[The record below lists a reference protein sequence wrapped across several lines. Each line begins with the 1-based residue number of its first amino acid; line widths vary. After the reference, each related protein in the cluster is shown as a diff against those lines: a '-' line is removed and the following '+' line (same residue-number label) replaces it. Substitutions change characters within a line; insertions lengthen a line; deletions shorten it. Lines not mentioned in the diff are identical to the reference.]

1 MLTSSQLVSSHQ
13 TVWSLNWFYRQSF
26 NQKLV
31 DTCLEWKYKLIDS
44 IIDERLYNL
53 LWQYDNHDFSNPR
66 DKNEQLNN
74 RLSAIIGRIF
84 VQSSFYYKYSLSAQ
98 NFNAI
103 VSMKAIHYIL
113 FYLEYLDL
121 EYSICTISHFS
132 SLYYLHMITW
142 NLQNCITMKV
152 KLMMLISTEVQ
163 HLIWLII
170 KKN

>member
-74 RLSAIIGRIF
+74 RLSAIIGRILY
-84 VQSSFYYKYSLSAQ
+84 SFRVIINTLYLLKILMQCKLY
-98 NFNAI
+98 I
-103 VSMKAIHYIL
+103 VY
-113 FYLEYLDL
+113 D
-121 EYSICTISHFS
+121 
-132 SLYYLHMITW
+132 
-142 NLQNCITMKV
+142 
-152 KLMMLISTEVQ
+152 
-163 HLIWLII
+163 
-170 KKN
+170 